1 MAFPRFG
8 LALAPLDAARVVVAG
23 GMAPREAIDEDANPE
38 GWESVQSAA
47 QAATEVLEIDVMRF
61 SVGPPLSCGRCGC
74 CALALEEGRVL
85 VLGGLDGFEGLRSTE
100 LLEAVAAP
108 APAPVLEGV
117 AVGWGPRHAPRQA
130 GCEYQGVGHMEP
142 WEAVCN
148 TPRLNARRAQR
159 ARVATLA

>member
-1 MAFPRFG
+1 MSAGSDPVWT
-8 LALAPLDAARVVVAG
+8 VVVNEGRRPADVD
-23 GMAPREAIDEDANPE
+23 APSPC
-38 GWESVQSAA
+38 
-47 QAATEVLEIDVMRF
+47 
-61 SVGPPLSCGRCGC
+61 SVGV
-74 CALALEEGRVL
+74 ALLLQVSGEG
-85 VLGGLDGFEGLRSTE
+85 GGG
-100 LLEAVAAP
+100 
-108 APAPVLEGV
+108 GV